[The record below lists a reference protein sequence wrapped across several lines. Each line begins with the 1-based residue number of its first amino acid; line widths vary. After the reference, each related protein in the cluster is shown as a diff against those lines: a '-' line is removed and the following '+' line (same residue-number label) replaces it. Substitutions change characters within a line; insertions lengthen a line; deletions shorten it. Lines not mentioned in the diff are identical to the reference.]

1 MPAQTDM
8 VSATFMFGLDQPST
22 SFWINAEHRFGPVE
36 TLALTACIS
45 WPVLLAIRCRH
56 ETHPYVGV
64 DVGATLT
71 SMVETSIVRQGDYGF
86 DAPYVPV
93 IFGLL
98 SLGFL
103 TLAVLNATQGA
114 VVGVIATL
122 LAAMW
127 FFGCMASYIYTTRTG
142 KFVVWSQVLD
152 EMNLTG
158 QEQVLDLG
166 CGRGAVLLLA
176 AERLDGGRAH
186 GVDLWRSQDQSG
198 NAVET
203 TTRNAEAE
211 GVADRVELHT
221 ADMTELP
228 FSDGQFD
235 VVVSSLAIH
244 NITSKFG
251 RQQVINEALR
261 VLRPGGRLA
270 IADFRHVARY
280 AETLSV
286 AGLSDVRTR
295 GLGWRFW
302 YGGPWAATR
311 LVQATKPDRIA

>member
-1 MPAQTDM
+1 M
-8 VSATFMFGLDQPST
+8 
-22 SFWINAEHRFGPVE
+22 
-36 TLALTACIS
+36 
-45 WPVLLAIRCRH
+45 
-56 ETHPYVGV
+56 
-64 DVGATLT
+64 
-71 SMVETSIVRQGDYGF
+71 
-86 DAPYVPV
+86 

-122 LAAMW
+122 IAAMW

-235 VVVSSLAIH
+235 VIVSSLAIH
-244 NITSKFG
+244 NITSKLG

>member
-1 MPAQTDM
+1 
-8 VSATFMFGLDQPST
+8 
-22 SFWINAEHRFGPVE
+22 
-36 TLALTACIS
+36 
-45 WPVLLAIRCRH
+45 
-56 ETHPYVGV
+56 
-64 DVGATLT
+64 
-71 SMVETSIVRQGDYGF
+71 MVETSIVRQGDYGF

-122 LAAMW
+122 IAAMW

-186 GVDLWRSQDQSG
+186 GVDLWRSQDQSRRG
-198 NAVET
+198 
-203 TTRNAEAE
+203 R
-211 GVADRVELHT
+211 DH
-221 ADMTELP
+221 D
-228 FSDGQFD
+228 
-235 VVVSSLAIH
+235 
-244 NITSKFG
+244 SK
-251 RQQVINEALR
+251 R
-261 VLRPGGRLA
+261 
-270 IADFRHVARY
+270 
-280 AETLSV
+280 
-286 AGLSDVRTR
+286 
-295 GLGWRFW
+295 
-302 YGGPWAATR
+302 
-311 LVQATKPDRIA
+311 